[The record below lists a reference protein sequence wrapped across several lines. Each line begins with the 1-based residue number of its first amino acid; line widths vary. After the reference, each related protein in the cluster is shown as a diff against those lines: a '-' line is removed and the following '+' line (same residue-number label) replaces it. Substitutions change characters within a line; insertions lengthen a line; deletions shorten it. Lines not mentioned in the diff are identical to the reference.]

1 MNLEE
6 KIEELRETLNRMLD
20 DKESYEYQEILEV
33 STKLD
38 ELIYRFYT
46 K

>member
-1 MNLEE
+1 
-6 KIEELRETLNRMLD
+6 MLD
-20 DKESYEYQEILEV
+20 DKQAYEYNEILEV

-38 ELIYRFYT
+38 ELIYKFYI

>member
-1 MNLEE
+1 MNLDKE
-6 KIEELRETLNRMLD
+6 IEELREILNKMLD
-20 DKESYEYQEILEV
+20 NKESYKYQEILEV